1 MIKDHYDVIRKNK
14 IAFWWFL
21 GRRDLFKKILGKEI
35 KTKVAM
41 GVDIGCGPAT
51 NESLYP
57 YFSDN
62 WISLDHSKKSFEDWE
77 KNGSL
82 PLIADII
89 SIPLKVKS
97 ADLCFL
103 LDVLEHLENESKALQ
118 EINKIIKNGGYL
130 LISVPAFKILWS
142 FHDEQAGHKKRY
154 RGKELERISEE
165 NGFEVVRS
173 LYFNSFLFLPIL
185 IIRKI
190 LRISSKGK
198 NTLEINLSPK
208 FLDKVLY
215 LILKI
220 ENFINLN
227 IIKIPFGTS
236 FVVLLRKK

>member
-1 MIKDHYDVIRKNK
+1 MIKDHYYVIRKNK

-21 GRRDLFKKILGKEI
+21 GRRDLFKKILEKEI
-35 KTKVAM
+35 EGKVELA
-41 GVDIGCGPAT
+41 VDVGCGPAT
-51 NESLYP
+51 NESLYS

-62 WISLDHSKKSFEDWE
+62 WISLDNSKNSFEDWQ
-77 KNGSL
+77 KNGSF
-82 PLIADII
+82 PLIADIN
-89 SIPLKVKS
+89 SIPLKDKS

-103 LDVLEHLENESKALQ
+103 LDVLEHLENESKALE
-118 EINKIIKNGGYL
+118 EIKRIIKNRGYL
-130 LISVPAFKILWS
+130 LISVPAFKVLWS
-142 FHDEQAGHKKRY
+142 YHDEQAGHKRRY
-154 RGKELERISEE
+154 RGKEIKKISEE

-190 LRISSKGK
+190 LRMSSKGK

-236 FVVLLRKK
+236 SVVLLRKK